1 MLYATDRTDSYI
13 SELLDLNTDITMTIS
28 TLRYETL
35 PELPPGQFLKN
46 FLG

>member
-1 MLYATDRTDSYI
+1 MLYTTDRTDSYI
-13 SELLDLNTDITMTIS
+13 SELLDLNTEITMPIS
-28 TLRYETL
+28 ALCYETL